1 MNFEFDIAKKLAI
14 GNKKAFANLIIK
26 IAIAAVAI
34 SLSVM
39 IISSALISGFK
50 HEISDKIFGF
60 WGHIHITDTQMSRS
74 YESIPIS
81 KNQKFYPSLD
91 TIGQVEYITDEYFDD
106 EGNLLTT
113 TEFTKGGVS
122 KIQSFTYLPGII
134 STKSQFEGIVLKGID
149 ENYDWNFIANY
160 LTKGNVIDPE
170 AFASGERQIVIS
182 SQSANRLSLD
192 VGDEFIVHFVIEGKD
207 TRKKFKVVGM
217 YRTGL
222 EEYDQK
228 FALIDVNAIR
238 QLLDWSEDLI
248 GGFEVYV
255 DDLDDATILSDY
267 IYVEH
272 LPGNLYS
279 ESIRQKFPNI
289 FDWLDLQD
297 INLYVILLLMLL
309 VSIIN
314 MATALLIL
322 ILEHTNVIGVLKA
335 MGSSNWSIRKIFL
348 YYAAYIVGLGLFW
361 GNLIGISISLLQKK
375 FKFIKLKEA
384 DYYLSYAPIKIDL
397 STILALNLGALLL
410 IMLVLIIPSYLVSR
424 IQPVKALRF
433 N

>member
-60 WGHIHITDTQMSRS
+60 WGHIHITDTAMSKS

-81 KNQKFYPSLD
+81 KNQKFYPSID
-91 TIGQVEYITDEYFDD
+91 TISIVDYITDEYYD
-106 EGNLLTT
+106 EEGKIITNTAS
-113 TEFTKGGVS
+113 TKGGIS
-122 KIQSFTYLPGII
+122 KIQTFTYLPGII

-149 ENYDWNFIANY
+149 ENYDWDFIGNY
-160 LTKGNVIDPE
+160 LIEGSVINPE
-170 AFASGERQIVIS
+170 AFHSGEKQIVIS
-182 SQSANRLSLD
+182 SQSAKRLHLA
-192 VGDEFIVHFVIEGKD
+192 VGDEFIVHFVIDGAD
-207 TRKKFKVVGM
+207 TRKKFKIVGL

-228 FALIDVNAIR
+228 FALVDVNVIR

-255 DDLDDATILSDY
+255 DNLDDATILSDY

-314 MATALLIL
+314 MVTALLIL

-335 MGSSNWSIRKIFL
+335 MGSSDWRIRKIFL

-361 GNLIGISISLLQKK
+361 GNLIGLSISLLQKK
-375 FKFIKLKEA
+375 FKFIKLNEA
-384 DYYLSYAPIKIDL
+384 DYYLSYAPIKIDVT
-397 STILALNLGALLL
+397 TILALNIGALLL
-410 IMLVLIIPSYLVSR
+410 IMLVLIIPSYLISR